1 MVESVL
7 WIGALVLAGVATVL
21 LVLVMQRNRRSR
33 SAVFERLDDRLAA
46 THDTRGTHLER
57 PPRVIAMRRVPAASQ
72 PNDRRSTASGDTR
85 KKRVRDGSTDARD
98 EPTYVV
104 PVIEVE
110 LGSRTPPSEELVYD
124 FVASV
129 LEAVHPE
136 LPEDVTC
143 SHYDVQF
150 RFGPD
155 GLFVSRS
162 CLRIAVPAE
171 MADRLIADDRFRAH
185 DLRRA
190 IKREDDGDEE
200 TPPVHW
206 GDCDSSG

>member
-33 SAVFERLDDRLAA
+33 SAVFERLDERLAA

-57 PPRVIAMRRVPAASQ
+57 PPRVIAMRRVPAASS
-72 PNDRRSTASGDTR
+72 PSDRRDATTGE
-85 KKRVRDGSTDARD
+85 GSTH
-98 EPTYVV
+98 VV

-110 LGSRTPPSEELVYD
+110 LGSRTPPSEELAYE

-129 LEAVHPE
+129 IEAVHPD
-136 LPEDVTC
+136 LPEDVTLA
-143 SHYDVQF
+143 HYDVQF

-162 CLRIAVPAE
+162 CLRIAVPAA
-171 MADRLIADDRFRAH
+171 MADRLLEDDRFQPL
-185 DLRRA
+185 DLQRA

>member
-1 MVESVL
+1 MIESVL
-7 WIGALVLAGVATVL
+7 WAGALVLAGVATVL

-33 SAVFERLDDRLAA
+33 SATIDRLDRRLAE

-57 PPRVIAMRRVPAASQ
+57 PPRVIAMRRTPAASQ
-72 PNDRRSTASGDTR
+72 SSDRRSTASSDSR
-85 KKRVRDGSTDARD
+85 EVRSRD
-98 EPTYVV
+98 EPPHVV

-110 LGSRTPPSEELVYD
+110 LGSQTPPSEQLAYD

-129 LEAVHPE
+129 LAAIHPE
-136 LPEDVTC
+136 IPDERTV

-150 RFGPD
+150 RFGPS

-162 CLRIAVPAE
+162 CLRIAVPAT
-171 MADRLIADDRFRAH
+171 MADRLVGDERYRTLDLMRDVKRA
-185 DLRRA
+185 
-190 IKREDDGDEE
+190 DDGDET

-206 GDCDSSG
+206 GDCDQSG

>member
-33 SAVFERLDDRLAA
+33 SATIDRLDRILAE

-57 PPRVIAMRRVPAASQ
+57 PPRVIAMRRVPSTSE
-72 PNDRRSTASGDTR
+72 PNDRRSTESVDTR
-85 KKRVRDGSTDARD
+85 EARPRDGSTH
-98 EPTYVV
+98 VV

-110 LGSRTPPSEELVYD
+110 LGSQTPPSEELAYE

-129 LEAVHPE
+129 LAAIHPE
-136 LPEDVTC
+136 IPDETTV

-150 RFGPD
+150 RFGPG

-162 CLRIAVPAE
+162 CLRIAVPAA
-171 MADRLIADDRFRAH
+171 MADRFLGEDRYRTLDLMRDVKRA
-185 DLRRA
+185 
-190 IKREDDGDEE
+190 DDGDE
-200 TPPVHW
+200 TRPPVHW
-206 GDCDSSG
+206 GDCDQSG

>member
-7 WIGALVLAGVATVL
+7 WVGALVLAGVASVL

-57 PPRVIAMRRVPAASQ
+57 PPRVIAMRRIPVASATS
-72 PNDRRSTASGDTR
+72 DRRDATTG
-85 KKRVRDGSTDARD
+85 DGSTH
-98 EPTYVV
+98 VV
-104 PVIEVE
+104 PVIEVD

-136 LPEDVTC
+136 LPEDGTC

-162 CLRIAVPAE
+162 CLRIAVPAA